1 MNLVNRIQMKGLSKS
16 FGKTQALQSVDWN
29 LKPGMAVGLIGRNAS
44 GKSTLLQC
52 AAGLLLP
59 TSGTC
64 ETLGVDAG
72 HLGEEQLC
80 RIGYV
85 GQTVSLLGW
94 LSVEQHIRYVA
105 SFQQNWDKDLE
116 TDLRD
121 GFDIP
126 AKKRVL
132 TLSQGM
138 QRRLALLLA
147 LCHRPD
153 LLLLDEPFS
162 DLDPISR
169 KDSMTRIMD
178 RLIEDGTSVVISSHV
193 LHDIEKVVD
202 HIVCLSESSIV
213 YESTLDGLKERY
225 CEWTVRGALRKC
237 PTRFSEDFIL
247 SCESKDS
254 HTRLKVDLATADLAA
269 FQARHG
275 VQVDSRSLSFEEIF
289 PLVVGVKS

>member
-1 MNLVNRIQMKGLSKS
+1 MNLINRIQMKGLSKS

-105 SFQQNWDKDLE
+105 SFQPNWDMELE
-116 TDLRD
+116 KALRD
-121 GFDIP
+121 DFDIP

-138 QRRLALLLA
+138 QRRLALMLA

-202 HIVCLSESSIV
+202 HVLCLSEGSVVHESS
-213 YESTLDGLKERY
+213 LDALKERY
-225 CEWTVRGALRKC
+225 GEWTVQGGVRKC
-237 PTRFSEDFIL
+237 PDRFPEDFVL
-247 SCESKDS
+247 SCETSG
-254 HTRLKVDLATADLAA
+254 TQARLTIDLQNADLAA
-269 FQARHG
+269 FQDRHG
-275 VQVDSRSLSFEEIF
+275 VQVASRSLNFEEIF
-289 PLVVGVKS
+289 PLISGPGV